1 MHIIEFENVSHQDI
15 LHNITGTFKE
25 NNITAFVGPSGA
37 GKTTC
42 MKHINGLLSPETGDI
57 YYKGENI
64 KNIDM
69 IELRKEMGMA
79 FQSAPMIEGTIFDNL
94 NLPRAIFNDTLAE
107 TCANS
112 LLKRVDLDHISLQ
125 RNIKELSGGERS
137 RVSIA
142 RTLVNKPHVLLL
154 DEITSGLDYRM
165 VKEIERLIVRLQRA
179 ENVTVIWITHDLDQA
194 RRVSED
200 IWFLR
205 EGELIDYGDIS
216 LLDDSD
222 NTIIRRF
229 VKGEEL

>member
-1 MHIIEFENVSHQDI
+1 MSIIKFDNVSHEDI
-15 LHNITGTFKE
+15 LHNITGSFEE

-42 MKHINGLLSPETGDI
+42 MKHINGLLSPDEGDI
-57 YYKGENI
+57 YYKDKNI
-64 KNIDM
+64 ENIDM

-79 FQSAPMIEGTIFDNL
+79 FQSAPMIEGTVFDNL
-94 NLPRAIFNDTLAE
+94 NLPRSIFNE
-107 TCANS
+107 TITDERAKN
-112 LLKRVDLDHISLQ
+112 LLGKVDMDHIPLD
-125 RNIKELSGGERS
+125 RKTKELSGGERS
-137 RVSIA
+137 RISIA
-142 RTLVNKPHVLLL
+142 RTLVNKPQVLLL

-165 VKEIERLIVRLQRA
+165 VKEIERLILRLQRE

-205 EGELIDYGDIS
+205 AGELIDYGDIS

-222 NTIIRRF
+222 NPMIQRF
-229 VKGEEL
+229 MEGEEL